1 MESDLRKWMRLIET
15 DFHESGALY
24 HFTSIKP
31 LIAIM
36 QSDSLNLGKNG
47 TVSFTFHPGQSL
59 FRYSGAVLV
68 FSPNLRSAFD
78 LYRYKG
84 DAASLAGG
92 DEYELFAKVAVRPV
106 SQYLHAIV
114 IRSNVLADNDHDF
127 KLQYRLSKKDF
138 RALIGT
144 WRQKGIKIVLTDFN
158 DTDQSWYQS
167 LG

>member
-1 MESDLRKWMRLIET
+1 MRLVET
-15 DFHESGALY
+15 DFYKSGDLY

-36 QSDSLNLGKNG
+36 QSDSLNVGKNG

-59 FRYSGAVLV
+59 FRYSGAVLT

-78 LYRYKG
+78 LHRYEG

-92 DEYELFAKVAVRPV
+92 DEYELFAEAAVRPV
-106 SQYLHAIV
+106 SQYLRAIV
-114 IRSNVLADNDHDF
+114 IRSIVLADNERDF
-127 KLQYRLSKKDF
+127 KTQYRLSKKDF
-138 RALIGT
+138 RGLIEK
-144 WRQKGIKIVLTDFN
+144 WRQKGINVVVTDFN
-158 DTDQSWYQS
+158 DTDQNWHQT